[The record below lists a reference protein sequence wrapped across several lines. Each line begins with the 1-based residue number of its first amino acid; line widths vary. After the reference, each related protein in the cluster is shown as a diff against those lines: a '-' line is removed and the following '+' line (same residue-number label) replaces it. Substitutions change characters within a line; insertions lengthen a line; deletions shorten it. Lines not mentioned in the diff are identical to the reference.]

1 MSELESR
8 LRSCFAAVFPAL
20 PEDRIPA
27 ASVETVPQWD
37 SVAHITLVDMIQQ
50 EFQVR
55 VDDSETETLTSYRA
69 WIDRLQ

>member
-8 LRSCFAAVFPAL
+8 LQSCFAAVFPAL
-20 PEDRIPA
+20 SKDQISA
-27 ASVETVPQWD
+27 ASVDTVAQWD
-37 SVAHITLVDMIQQ
+37 SVAHITLLDMIQQ

-69 WIDRLQ
+69 WIDRLE